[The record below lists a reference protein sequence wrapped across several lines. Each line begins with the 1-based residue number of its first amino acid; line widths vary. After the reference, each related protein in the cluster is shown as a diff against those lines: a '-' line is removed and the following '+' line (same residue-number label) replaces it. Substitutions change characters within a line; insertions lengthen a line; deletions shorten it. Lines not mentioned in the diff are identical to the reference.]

1 MLIQFN
7 SYCSV
12 SFNDLADSHIQDFPI
27 YLFSAVLFFALTIA
41 RLPGVST
48 FFVLAILTM
57 CCKRF
62 VFHSG
67 ERRNDKGRNGYN
79 KAGQIELPDPRT
91 GYRDSSQDDG
101 DDGFNDEAN

>member
-1 MLIQFN
+1 
-7 SYCSV
+7 
-12 SFNDLADSHIQDFPI
+12 
-27 YLFSAVLFFALTIA
+27 
-41 RLPGVST
+41 
-48 FFVLAILTM
+48 M